1 MGDME
6 EVLIEVKSDNQ
17 PLLQPKENGIMKHC
31 GYIMTILN
39 VIVVLLLIIG
49 VIVGILKIN
58 NKI

>member
-1 MGDME
+1 ME

-17 PLLQPKENGIMKHC
+17 PLLQSKENCIMKHC